1 MKGGQGLYV
10 TNVVT
15 VWTATGT
22 KQLLNRCQAVK
33 IKIRVI
39 NHCLINLICVLFLRL

>member
-10 TNVVT
+10 TNIVT

-22 KQLLNRCQAVK
+22 KQLHKGCQAVENK
-33 IKIRVI
+33 NGVI
-39 NHCLINLICVLFLRL
+39 SHCLINLVCILFLRL